1 MKVLSPVGL
10 VFFWRLASAA
20 EMNHTLDD
28 INPLVV
34 YHAPVLDRNLTGF
47 FTSELKDGTVTHI
60 AATAQDSATIS
71 MNFTGTAVYVFV
83 AYPSGF
89 RGNESTT
96 PNGFLAKIDG
106 VPSGGWARGN
116 STDFLTG
123 FLAYQNTTLSND
135 RHHFVMEIQ
144 PEWEVYFDFVKYT
157 SLVPDSTS
165 ISSSAVAQSTSNLPA
180 SALQTKQKKV
190 PVGAIAGGII
200 GGLLF
205 LALVVTPFIL
215 RRRALAKKRAIT
227 KQPPMAIPFMVGP
240 DDGRSQA
247 ADKSEA
253 PPTPVL
259 LQSPTPG
266 RRFRALRSSL
276 SLGIPTSA
284 SPPRNA
290 DQLSPLSATSDP
302 GLLLVAEEV
311 RRLTAS
317 VQRLETGVPEARDG
331 GPIFQHPPAYRT
343 GESDT

>member
-1 MKVLSPVGL
+1 MKALSSLGL
-10 VFFWRLASAA
+10 AFFWRLASAA

-47 FTSELKDGTVTHI
+47 FPSELKDGTVTHI
-60 AATAQDSATIS
+60 AATAPGSATIS
-71 MNFTGTAVYVFV
+71 MNFTGSAVYVFV
-83 AYPSGF
+83 AYPSGL

-96 PNGFLAKIDG
+96 PNAFLAQIDG

-116 STDFLTG
+116 FSDFLTG
-123 FLAYQNTTLSND
+123 FLAYQNTTLSNN
-135 RHHFVMEIQ
+135 RHNFSMEIR
-144 PEWEVYFDFVKYT
+144 PGWEVYFDFVRYT
-157 SLVPDSTS
+157 SFVPDSTS
-165 ISSSAVAQSTSNLPA
+165 VSSSMAAQSTSNLPE

-190 PVGAIAGGII
+190 PVGAIAGGVI

-205 LALVVTPFIL
+205 LALVTTPFIL
-215 RRRALAKKRAIT
+215 RRRALAKQRAIS
-227 KQPPMAIPFMVGP
+227 KQPPMAIPFIVGP
-240 DDGRSQA
+240 DDGRSQ

-259 LQSPTPG
+259 LHSPPPG
-266 RRFRALRSSL
+266 RRFKALRRSSL
-276 SLGIPTSA
+276 TLGIPTSA
-284 SPPRNA
+284 PPSRNE

-317 VQRLETGVPEARDG
+317 VQRLETGVPQARDG
-331 GPIFQHPPAYRT
+331 GPILQRPPAYRT
-343 GESDT
+343 DESDT